1 MSFKINKLLIKN
13 SRLIA
18 NLTIGRLV
26 FSQGRFDNRCIYF
39 VENNMA
45 HAIKDVEI
53 FRVIPTFRAT
63 ELKYMFYQDFCCIF
77 SDTTSHINPSVIR
90 RIKSISSKYPVS
102 SNAEYIFMFLYA
114 GMVAEENKQ
123 HAIIKKFMKRLGVH
137 QVLIEGMTPE
147 LAASYT
153 RGKSWKHIFA
163 ECELRGFSPNRLA
176 AVA

>member
-1 MSFKINKLLIKN
+1 MSFMINNVFIKN

-18 NLTIGRLV
+18 NLTLGKLV
-26 FSQGRFDNRCIYF
+26 FSQGRFDNWCIYF

-53 FRVIPTFRAT
+53 FRTISTFRAT

-77 SDTTSHINPSVIR
+77 NNTTSRINPSVICKIR
-90 RIKSISSKYPVS
+90 SISSKYPVP

-153 RGKSWKHIFA
+153 RGKSWKHIFV
-163 ECELRGFSPNRLA
+163 ECELRGFSPNRLT